1 MIIDPDSPAHP
12 YMQVAA
18 YLRDRIQRGEITAK
32 LPSLTELQEQ
42 TGLTLNTVQ
51 RAVRVLKDEGL
62 VYTVPGRGTF
72 VSKAP
77 RRP

>member
-12 YMQVAA
+12 YEQVAA
-18 YLRDRIQRGEITAK
+18 YLRERIQRGEITSK
-32 LPSLTELQEQ
+32 LPSLMELTEQ
-42 TGLTLNTVQ
+42 TGLSLNTVQ
-51 RAVRVLKDEGL
+51 RAIRILKDEGL
-62 VYTVPGRGTF
+62 VYTRSGRGIF